1 MKIKTIPINQINPA
15 AYNPRKDLQPGD
27 AEYKKLKKSLTE
39 FDCVEPLVWNEG
51 TGNLVGGHQRLKVLK
66 DLGRT
71 EVEVSVVN
79 LDDPKEKALNLA
91 LNKISGEWDLPR
103 LKDLL
108 EEINTGAFDIEVTG
122 FDDKEIEEL
131 MTQFHVPEEGLT
143 DEEVIPEVVD
153 SICKKGDLWL
163 LGSHRLLCGDATR
176 LEDVERLMAG
186 DKADMVFTDPPYNVN
201 YGAVV
206 GNPRY
211 KRTKPKPGPIKG
223 ISHPYWQE
231 RKAKGSGVWD
241 TIVNDNMTLEA
252 WDAFVRGYIQN
263 LMHFNGGAFYICMS
277 NKEMYSNKHV
287 FEELGGHW
295 ASFIIWNKDQFVM
308 GMQDYQRKYE
318 PLLYGWKEG
327 GKHHWCGDR
336 NQSDVWD
343 VKRPRSSPEHPTM
356 KPIALCERA
365 INNSSLVGNIVLDTF
380 GGSGSTLI
388 AAEKL
393 GRKCY
398 MSELEEHYCDVILK
412 RWEDY
417 TGKKATLATGRTAGE
432 AVPAGKPA

>member
-201 YGAVV
+201 YGSVV

-211 KRTKPKPGPIKG
+211 KRTKPKPQK
-223 ISHPYWQE
+223 
-231 RKAKGSGVWD
+231 
-241 TIVNDNMTLEA
+241 
-252 WDAFVRGYIQN
+252 
-263 LMHFNGGAFYICMS
+263 
-277 NKEMYSNKHV
+277 
-287 FEELGGHW
+287 
-295 ASFIIWNKDQFVM
+295 
-308 GMQDYQRKYE
+308 
-318 PLLYGWKEG
+318 
-327 GKHHWCGDR
+327 
-336 NQSDVWD
+336 
-343 VKRPRSSPEHPTM
+343 
-356 KPIALCERA
+356 
-365 INNSSLVGNIVLDTF
+365 
-380 GGSGSTLI
+380 
-388 AAEKL
+388 
-393 GRKCY
+393 
-398 MSELEEHYCDVILK
+398 
-412 RWEDY
+412 
-417 TGKKATLATGRTAGE
+417 
-432 AVPAGKPA
+432 